1 MTYLELFNHALEL
14 SIKANSHAI
23 AHSLQLLTKTELIC
37 VISFLSQIV
46 S

>member
-1 MTYLELFNHALEL
+1 MTYLELFNQALAL

-23 AHSLQLLTKTELIC
+23 AHSLHVLSTTELIC
-37 VISFLSQIV
+37 VIVFLSQIV